1 MNEVFHEDILETFL
15 FFFLASLGIIQ
26 AMAARRGWHG
36 LSLYGGRVRENV
48 NRALGAGLV
57 IFAYA
62 WYFSDPLHRN
72 VRNIEALM
80 SMVCLVLGILAAAA
94 FSLLAASLSE
104 YLRRLR
110 RGAGV
115 GKPEGKGERDRRVS
129 LTGGT
134 AILHGV
140 PGAAG
145 AGRRLVMVGEPGGL
159 NRRLLGILA
168 RSLPPGT
175 EALSLWTS
183 EFPTLEGEDPRE
195 AFRRPLCSMLEEM
208 ETRGVF
214 SPQGSVFLGLGWG
227 ADQLLLAR
235 RFLEGRFRP
244 DSLVALAPVLP
255 GPESPTLGDALLSNT
270 PSDILGAVRAMKPWR
285 ESRFRS
291 LLRAWI
297 PTCALC
303 VLAATALTASL
314 QLRWWF
320 LSGPLGGAVASLW
333 LVYYL
338 DRTGRKK
345 GVSPRKSWE
354 EKAASAL
361 SSLELRDGECPLT
374 VVLPG
379 DIEGGLSQDI
389 ASRSGYPGFNMVTW
403 PDALR
408 GKFLLEGRNA
418 ERLAGLLF
426 PAGGSQAGR
435 DHGSGHDEVSRG

>member
-26 AMAARRGWHG
+26 AMVARRGWHG

-48 NRALGAGLV
+48 NRALGTGLV

-80 SMVCLVLGILAAAA
+80 SMVCLVLGVLAAAA

-115 GKPEGKGERDRRVS
+115 GGPEGKRERDRQVS

-134 AILHGV
+134 AILHGL

-145 AGRRLVMVGEPGGL
+145 AERRLVMVGEPGGL
-159 NRRLLGILA
+159 NRRLLGLLA
-168 RSLPPGT
+168 RSLPPDT
-175 EALSLWTS
+175 EAVSLWTS

-195 AFRRPLCSMLEEM
+195 AFRRPICSMLEEL

-235 RFLEGRFRP
+235 QFLEGRFLP
-244 DSLVALAPVLP
+244 ASLVALAPVLP
-255 GPESPTLGDALLSNT
+255 GREGPTLGDALLSNT

-291 LLRAWI
+291 LLRTWI

-320 LSGPLGGAVASLW
+320 LSGPLGGGIASLW
-333 LVYYL
+333 LAYYL
-338 DRTGRKK
+338 DRAGRKR
-345 GVSPRKSWE
+345 GVSPQENWE

-361 SSLELRDGECPLT
+361 FSLELRGGERPLT

-379 DIEGGLSQDI
+379 DVEGGLTHDI
-389 ASRSGYPGFNMVTW
+389 ASRSGHPGPDLVIW

-408 GKFLLEGRNA
+408 GKFLLEGQNA
-418 ERLAGLLF
+418 ERLACLLF
-426 PAGGSQAGR
+426 APGGGQAGR
-435 DHGSGHDEVSRG
+435 DHGSGPGEAGRR